1 MGEMK
6 QIHIKN
12 RTYYFHSDIID
23 IKCFHE
29 GLIKI
34 DKKSYKNIGI
44 YNTGYITKKK
54 IDKCNNIHSVNPL
67 HLRIDH
73 AN

>member
-1 MGEMK
+1 MK
-6 QIHIKN
+6 QTHIKN
-12 RTYYFHSDIID
+12 RTYYFYSDIID
-23 IKCFHE
+23 IKGFDE

-34 DKKSYKNIGI
+34 DKKSYKNIGN

-54 IDKCNNIHSVNPL
+54 IDKCSNIHSVNPL

-73 AN
+73 ANW